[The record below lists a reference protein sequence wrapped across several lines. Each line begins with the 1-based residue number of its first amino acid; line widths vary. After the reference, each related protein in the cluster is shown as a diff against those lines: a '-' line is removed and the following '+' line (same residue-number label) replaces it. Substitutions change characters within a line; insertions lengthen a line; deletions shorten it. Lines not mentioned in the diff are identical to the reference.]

1 MKTEVV
7 KISSVEADGAK
18 IAAAARILDEGG
30 VVAFPTETVYGMGCR
45 AEAGAIAGLNE
56 LKGRPADKRYT
67 LHIADREEVHRYV
80 PWMPPHAAKLV
91 KLAWPGPVTIV
102 FQLSRADLEK
112 QKAVVTSEAFDVLYS
127 VGTIGIRC
135 VDNEIGQ
142 SLLGAARSPIVAPS
156 ANRSGEKPAVTP
168 GEVLAAFE
176 GRVPMILTGQG
187 ADCRYGAG
195 STVVKVTDGTVKI
208 LRQGVVKKNS
218 IDEMSQIRI
227 LFLCTGNTCRSP
239 MAEGFC
245 RRIVSEKLNCS
256 VDEVDKMSY
265 KVASAGVMAVGAI
278 GASPEAVQ
286 ACKEKGVE
294 IGGHRSRALG
304 CDEAKACDYIFAL
317 AERHRKWLGERCPEA
332 AFRCVLLDS
341 AGDIPD
347 PIGASI
353 EVYRECAKRIEKAVQ
368 KRIGEIW
375 HENSDSK

>member
-7 KISSVEADGAK
+7 KISSVEADRPK

-45 AEAGAIAGLNE
+45 AQAAAIAGLDE

-67 LHIADREEVHRYV
+67 LHIADKEEVRRYV

-102 FQLSRADLEK
+102 FQLSRADMEK
-112 QKAVVTSEAFDVLYS
+112 QKAVVSSEAFDVLYS
-127 VGTIGIRC
+127 VDTIGIRC

-142 SLLGAARSPIVAPS
+142 SLLDTARSPIVAPS

-168 GEVLAAFE
+168 GEVLAAFD
-176 GRVPMILTGQG
+176 GRIPMILTGAG
-187 ADCRYGAG
+187 GDCRYGGG
-195 STVVKVTDGTVKI
+195 STVVRITDGTVEI
-208 LRQGVVKKNS
+208 LRQGVVKKES
-218 IDEMSQIRI
+218 VDEMSQMRI

-256 VDEVDKMSY
+256 VDEVETMSY
-265 KVASAGVMAVGAI
+265 KISSAGVMAVGSI
-278 GASPEAVQ
+278 GASPEAVEV
-286 ACKEKGVE
+286 CREKGID
-294 IGGHRSRALG
+294 IGRHRSRPL
-304 CDEAKACDYIFAL
+304 CRDEAQACDYVFAL
-317 AERHRKWLGERCPEA
+317 SERHRLWLEDTYPEA
-332 AFRCVLLDS
+332 ASKCVLLDS
-341 AGDIPD
+341 EGDIAD
-347 PIGASI
+347 PIGAAL

-375 HENSDSK
+375 HENSSSK

>member
-7 KISSVEADGAK
+7 KISSVEADGPK
-18 IAAAARILDEGG
+18 IAAAARILDEGC

-45 AEAGAIAGLNE
+45 AQAAAIAGLNE

-67 LHIADREEVHRYV
+67 LHIADKEEVRRYV

-102 FQLSRADLEK
+102 FQLSGADMEK
-112 QKAVVTSEAFDVLYS
+112 QKAVVSPEAFDVLYS
-127 VGTIGIRC
+127 VDTIGIRC
-135 VDNEIGQ
+135 VDNETGQ
-142 SLLGAARSPIVAPS
+142 SLLGAAGSPIVASS

-168 GEVLAAFE
+168 DEVLAAFE
-176 GRVPMILTGQG
+176 GRIPMILAGEEG
-187 ADCRYGAG
+187 DCKYGTG
-195 STVVKVTDGTVKI
+195 STVVKVTDGTVEI
-208 LRQGVVKKNS
+208 LRQGVVKQES

-256 VDEVDKMSY
+256 VDEVEKMSY
-265 KVASAGVMAVGAI
+265 KMASAGVMAVGSI

-286 ACKEKGVE
+286 ACKENGVE
-294 IGGHRSRALG
+294 IGGHRSRALD
-304 CDEAKACDYIFAL
+304 CDEAGACDYIFAL
-317 AERHRKWLGERCPEA
+317 AESHRRWLGENCPEA
-332 AFRCVLLDS
+332 TCRCVLLDS

-347 PIGASI
+347 PIGAPI